1 MSVLQRRTQL
11 ILFQRNVRC
20 WIRLKLNSSQKSKTV
35 SELAQVHFSARSGT
49 VYDCIKIVQK
59 FLDVP
64 CIDHQYLYFFFDGA
78 VHYAKVSSILYG
90 LMAPLLQTPILVPL
104 QLELIQHYCDGCS
117 ANVDLSKFLHPLN
130 RSIPRPRISDC
141 YRLGWIF
148 RSSTEHCI

>member
-1 MSVLQRRTQL
+1 MYLASITSTWFAFCKNNLKEGLHRLTSPFIHRH
-11 ILFQRNVRC
+11 RDSC
-20 WIRLKLNSSQKSKTV
+20 WSMKNLTCHTTRMDYDEMII
-35 SELAQVHFSARSGT
+35 AQ
-49 VYDCIKIVQK
+49 Q
-59 FLDVP
+59 
-64 CIDHQYLYFFFDGA
+64 YFFFDGA